1 MHRIT
6 AICFDLDNTLW
17 EVWPVIV
24 RAEQVMYAFLAERYP
39 RIVARYS
46 VEALR
51 TVRDCVAADEPQMA
65 YDFTYMRLAALRRCA
80 ESVGYQAAIAD
91 EVMEVFLR
99 ARNEVTLY
107 RDVRPALDKL
117 SARYRLFTLT
127 NGNADLRAIGL
138 DHYFESCYSAREIG
152 ALKPDAAAFLHVLKT
167 TGMAGEQM
175 LYVGDDPI
183 ADVHGARNSGMQAL
197 WVNRNGAAW
206 PTELGAHPLAVSE
219 LGELP
224 VLLSAATQ

>member
-6 AICFDLDNTLW
+6 AVCFDLDNTLW

-24 RAEQVMYAFLAERYP
+24 RAEQLMYAFLADRFP
-39 RIVARYS
+39 RVVARYS

-51 TVRDCVAADEPQMA
+51 LERDRIALNEPAMA
-65 YDFTYMRLAALRRCA
+65 YDFTYLRLASLRHCA
-80 ESVGYQAAIAD
+80 QAVGYEPVIAD

-99 ARNEVTLY
+99 ARNDVTLY
-107 RDVRPALDKL
+107 RDVRPALDAL
-117 SARYRLFTLT
+117 RGSYRLFTLT

-152 ALKPDAAAFLHVLKT
+152 ALKPDAAAFKHVLET
-167 TGMAGEQM
+167 TGLRGEQM

-183 ADVHGARNSGMQAL
+183 ADVHGSRSSGLQPL
-197 WVNRNGAAW
+197 WVNRTGAQW
-206 PTELGAHPLAVSE
+206 PAELGVRPLEVSD

-224 VLLSAATQ
+224 RLLSAAAH